1 MEFVLVIFARDS
13 QMQKAIFVL
22 NQNGLLFYD
31 YNGVPSLGRFPG
43 QGTRRLYWSFQAER
57 KMRKKA
63 YGNFR

>member
-22 NQNGLLFYD
+22 NQGGLLFYD

-43 QGTRRLYWSFQAER
+43 QGTRRLY
-57 KMRKKA
+57 
-63 YGNFR
+63 